1 LLYRTC
7 LIPSVRIRPKCFD
20 IERDAHRCT
29 GGPHELAV
37 SCSTNS
43 GSAGT
48 LIGCPI
54 TFRLDPALKA
64 ALSDLAEREGKSLGE
79 FLRELARDRIRQA
92 RRLSFEREA
101 RRQSIAAAAAAGRPG
116 TDEHAVMQEL
126 DEDLESFGGEWT

>member
-1 LLYRTC
+1 MAQTK
-7 LIPSVRIRPKCFD
+7 SSKG
-20 IERDAHRCT
+20 E
-29 GGPHELAV
+29 
-37 SCSTNS
+37 S
-43 GSAGT
+43 
-48 LIGCPI
+48 I

-101 RRQSIAAAAAAGRPG
+101 QWQSIAAAAAAARPG

-126 DEDLESFGGEWT
+126 DDDLESFGNEWT